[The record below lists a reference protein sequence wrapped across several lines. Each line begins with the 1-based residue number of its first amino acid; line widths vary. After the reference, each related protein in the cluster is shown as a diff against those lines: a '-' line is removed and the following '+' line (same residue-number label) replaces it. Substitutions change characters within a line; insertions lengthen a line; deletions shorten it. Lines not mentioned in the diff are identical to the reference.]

1 MIGARQKHFEWIDP
15 PLERF
20 DIVSRDTPE
29 GRIYTGPNGKEYWSM
44 TTMLGKTSEDDGWL
58 EEWRARLGA
67 EAAEIE
73 SQRCRDRGEGIHL
86 GAELYLSNEPL
97 SKCLE
102 AAGQYRRLF
111 NQIKMALDSN
121 VTKVYAIE
129 LPVFSER
136 MKVGG
141 RLDLLAEWRG
151 ELALIDHKGSNS
163 FKTVSQTE
171 EYRHQLCGYSLSVEE
186 MYGLRPKKLINII
199 ANEKSLTPSIMM
211 TDRKDVIGDFAA
223 RINKFHRILRA

>member
-1 MIGARQKHFEWIDP
+1 MQRKHFEWVDP

-20 DIVSRDTPE
+20 NIVSRDTPQ
-29 GRIYTGPNGKEYWSM
+29 GRIYTGPDGSEYWSM
-44 TTMLGKTSEDDGWL
+44 TTMLGKTEEDSGWL

-67 EAAEIE
+67 EAADIE

-86 GAELYLSNEPL
+86 GAELYISNQPL

-111 NQIKMALDSN
+111 NQIRMALDSN
-121 VTKVYAIE
+121 ITKVYAIE
-129 LPVFSER
+129 LPVFSKKL
-136 MKVGG
+136 KVGG

-163 FKTVSQTE
+163 FKTESQTE
-171 EYRHQLCGYSLSVEE
+171 EYRHQLCGYSLIVEE
-186 MYGLRPKKLINII
+186 MYGLKPKRLINII
-199 ANEKSLTPSIMM
+199 ANEKSLTPTIMI
-211 TDRKDVIGDFAA
+211 TERKNVLADFAK
-223 RINKFHRILRA
+223 RINKFHRLLET